1 MKAAQ
6 LWEKFILKDLTT
18 FAKYAKVELTPPGP
32 GEVGGIVRGA
42 GNLVKDA
49 ATFKWAQVGVGGLV
63 ITAVRNIIS
72 QASMKQVA
80 VNTVVVTE
88 IACWFFIGECIGKGS
103 LVGYQ
108 V

>member
-49 ATFKWAQVGVGGLV
+49 ATFKWAQVW
-63 ITAVRNIIS
+63 IT
-72 QASMKQVA
+72 
-80 VNTVVVTE
+80 TVSSS
-88 IACWFFIGECIGKGS
+88 FLNFIFV
-103 LVGYQ
+103 LRPP
-108 V
+108 

>member
-6 LWEKFILKDLTT
+6 VWEKFILKDLTT

-32 GEVGGIVRGA
+32 GEIGGIFRGA
-42 GNLVKDA
+42 GNLVKDV
-49 ATFKWAQVGVGGLV
+49 ATFKWTQVG
-63 ITAVRNIIS
+63 NIDETLTPINIWCP

>member
-49 ATFKWAQVGVGGLV
+49 APFKWAQVGVGGLV
-63 ITAVRNIIS
+63 ITAEPNIIS